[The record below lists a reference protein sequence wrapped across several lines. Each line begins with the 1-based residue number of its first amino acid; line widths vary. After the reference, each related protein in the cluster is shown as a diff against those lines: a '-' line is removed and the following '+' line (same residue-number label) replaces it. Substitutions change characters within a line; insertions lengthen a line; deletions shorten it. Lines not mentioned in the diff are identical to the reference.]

1 MTNGGFRRRID
12 SLKVQ
17 RPEVWSECHGQ
28 SQGVGGQDS
37 APAGAP
43 GALCPGSAPAGAR
56 GPCVP
61 VALLRGPR
69 GPCILVALLRGPGG
83 PCVPVVLLRGPRGPC
98 ILDALMQGPWVPASQ
113 QRFCRGL
120 GDPVSWQR
128 SCRGPGALV
137 SWTVL
142 LRRPRGP
149 CILDALMQGPGDPCV
164 PAALLQGPGGPCI
177 LDSAPAGARGPCVP
191 AALLRGPRG
200 PCVFE
205 SSADRAAPA
214 PGPVGPLLP
223 LTPAS
228 SRARSVATLVPPRSG
243 AVLTH
248 PEASLPRPPPC
259 CLPGPLA
266 LGASVRLSVPD
277 AGTPSWCG
285 FSRAPARSLA
295 VSHLPAVGPQVVSSQ
310 RKALC
315 PSQGLCSVAKSS
327 QHGSHCSVSVGDQ
340 APPASLPRG
349 VLPLERVR

>member
-83 PCVPVVLLRGPRGPC
+83 PCVP
-98 ILDALMQGPWVPASQ
+98 
-113 QRFCRGL
+113 
-120 GDPVSWQR
+120 
-128 SCRGPGALV
+128 
-137 SWTVL
+137 
-142 LRRPRGP
+142 
-149 CILDALMQGPGDPCV
+149 
-164 PAALLQGPGGPCI
+164 AALLQGPGGPCI

-228 SRARSVATLVPPRSG
+228 SRAHSVATLVPPRSG